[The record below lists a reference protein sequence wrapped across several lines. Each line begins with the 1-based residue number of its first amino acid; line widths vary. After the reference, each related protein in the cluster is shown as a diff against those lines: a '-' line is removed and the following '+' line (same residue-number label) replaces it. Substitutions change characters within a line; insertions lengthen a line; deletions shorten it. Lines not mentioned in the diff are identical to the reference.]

1 MANRHLSR
9 SIVLQSLFEWD
20 FRSLLIEELPIIV
33 NRNIEEFAPGHP
45 DAGFARELCTL
56 VASKKS
62 IIDDVITKAAPEWP
76 LDKIGIIDRNI
87 LRIGLAE
94 LLFGD
99 KSNVPPKVAINEA
112 IELAK
117 SFGSDMSPKFVN
129 GVLGAVYKEMGEPG
143 KEEMGRNGGR
153 RVKKVEAPAVVDFE
167 SLPIEKKAGAVIYT
181 DFKGTLYFAL
191 VHDIFGFWTLSKGG
205 IDDVQDERVGAARE
219 IKEELG
225 IDVDV
230 QDELGRNE
238 YIASHPEKG
247 KIRKQAV
254 YFLAKAEFVDLKLQK
269 EGGLDDV
276 QWFPIASIPNLTLY
290 ENIVPLLAKATEI
303 VTKTTAKPARA
314 SKKSKK

>member
-20 FRSLLIEELPIIV
+20 FRSLLTEEVPLIV

-45 DAGFARELCTL
+45 DAGFARELSTL
-56 VASKKS
+56 VLSKRS
-62 IIDDVITKAAPEWP
+62 ILDDVITKAAPEWP
-76 LDKIGIIDRNI
+76 LEKIGIIDRNI
-87 LRIGLAE
+87 LRIGLCE

-117 SFGSDMSPKFVN
+117 SFGSDMSPKFIN

-143 KEEMGRNGGR
+143 KDETGKGNGR
-153 RVKKVEAPAVVDFE
+153 RVKKTEMPIVVDPE
-167 SLPIEKKAGAVIYT
+167 TLPVEKKAGAVIYAE
-181 DFKGTLYFAL
+181 FKGTIYFAL

-205 IDDVQDERVGAARE
+205 IDDVKDEKAGAARE

-225 IDVDV
+225 IDVEV

-238 YIASHPEKG
+238 YIASHPTKG

-254 YFLAKAEFVDLKLQK
+254 YFLAKSDFADLKLQK

-276 QWFPIASIPNLTLY
+276 QWFPLSNIPNLTLY
-290 ENIVPLLAKATEI
+290 ENIIPLLAKATEL
-303 VTKTTAKPARA
+303 VTK
-314 SKKSKK
+314 KK

>member
-20 FRSLLIEELPIIV
+20 FRSLLVEEVPSIV

-45 DAGFARELCTL
+45 DAAFARELITL
-56 VASKKS
+56 TLSKRA
-62 IIDDVITKAAPEWP
+62 IIDDVIKKAAPEWP
-76 LDKIGIIDRNI
+76 LEKIGIIDRNI
-87 LRIGLAE
+87 LRLGLAE

-143 KEEMGRNGGR
+143 KSEMGKNGGR
-153 RVKKVEAPAVVDFE
+153 KEKNSTPIVVDPDT
-167 SLPIEKKAGAVIYT
+167 LPIEKKAGAVIYT
-181 DFKGTLYFAL
+181 HVKDMIYFAL

-205 IDDVQDERVGAARE
+205 IDDVQDEKIGAARE
-219 IKEELG
+219 IEEELG
-225 IDVDV
+225 ITVV
-230 QDELGRNE
+230 IEDELGRNE
-238 YIASHPEKG
+238 YIASHPTKG

-254 YFLAKAEFVDLKLQK
+254 YFLARSEFVDLKLQK
-269 EGGLDDV
+269 EGGLDDA
-276 QWFPIASIPNLTLY
+276 QWFPLVSIPNLNLY
-290 ENIVPLLAKATEI
+290 ENIVPLLGKAAEI
-303 VTKTTAKPARA
+303 VTNPKRSNTSDGAGK
-314 SKKSKK
+314 